1 MPSTLTQKIVASKSA
16 RWTSARAGDFL
27 NLNIDWFLSSE
38 LSLNG
43 MSVTYDLLSHL
54 PIQRPDR
61 FLLAIDH
68 TVDPVSLIRDQKTME
83 LVRGAQSFARS
94 RGIEA
99 FYDANEAI
107 MHTAFYRNHGL
118 PGQLVIGA
126 DSHTTSHGA
135 LGALAFG
142 LGGAD
147 VAVASLTGSTWL
159 QMPETI
165 AIAFKGTPAFGVT
178 GKDIILRTLK
188 VLGSNTRALERVVE
202 FSTEHPRTVSVDARF
217 TICNMTAELGG
228 LAGIFEPDA
237 SVAEFLSS
245 RGRALDEAVF
255 FKADAGAE
263 YADHETIDL
272 TNLSPQVAKPFS
284 PDRVSNVDACVG
296 QPLDGCFIGACTTT
310 EEEIILGAL
319 VLKAMRAR
327 GVAPATTGKRLV
339 VPGDVEMRRR
349 LEYLGLLEVY
359 RHYGFRIGVPGCH
372 LCLGVGS
379 EQAGEGETWLS
390 SQNRNFRN
398 RMGKGSLAWLAS
410 AATVAASA
418 ASMRIEDPRPYLQ
431 HLEQDRF
438 YSLINRGTAG
448 ATAPVRYTEVGGG
461 RISNIQSRTPRAVPS
476 ERLAGRVIGRAMV
489 FGDNV
494 DTDAIIPG
502 QFCNI
507 VDKVASGKKC
517 FAFTRPEVPEAC
529 AAGQDIV
536 VAGHGWGCGSSRE
549 NAAWALAGAGFKAV
563 IARSFGFIHRRNL
576 VNEGVPTV
584 LLDDARFFD
593 ALNEDDTLEIDLETG
608 RVDNLTAGTRH
619 QGSLPAGLA
628 ADILAAG
635 GLVPY
640 TRSARPTPAQPGA
653 RPNADAVV
661 GQ

>member
-1 MPSTLTQKIVASKSA
+1 MTPLTVTHKIVASKS
-16 RWTSARAGDFL
+16 TSRALPRTGDFL
-27 NLNIDWFLSSE
+27 NLNIDWILSSE

-43 MSVTYDLLSHL
+43 MLVTYDQLSHM
-54 PIQRPDR
+54 PVHRPDR

-68 TVDPVSLIRDQKTME
+68 TVDPVSLVRDQKTKE
-83 LVRGAQSFARS
+83 LVRGARSFARS
-94 RGIEA
+94 RGIDA

-135 LGALAFG
+135 LGALALG

-159 QMPETI
+159 QMPEII
-165 AIAFKGTPAFGVT
+165 AIAFKGTPAFGVS
-178 GKDIILRTLK
+178 GKDIILRTLN

-202 FSTEHPRTVSVDARF
+202 FSTDNSSSISVDARF

-228 LAGIFEPDA
+228 LTGIFEADA
-237 SVAEFLSS
+237 SVAEFLSA
-245 RGRALDEAVF
+245 RGRSMNEAVF

-263 YADHETIDL
+263 YADRETIDL
-272 TNLSPQVAKPFS
+272 TRLGPQVAKPFS
-284 PDRVSNVDACVG
+284 PDNVFDVDACLG

-319 VLKAMRAR
+319 VLQAMRTQ
-327 GVAPATTGKRLV
+327 GVAPAASGKRLV
-339 VPGDVEMRRR
+339 VPGDLEMRRR
-349 LEYLGLLEVY
+349 LESLGLLEVY
-359 RHYGFRIGVPGCH
+359 RHYGFRIGAPGCH

-410 AATVAASA
+410 AATVAASS
-418 ASMRIEDPRPYLQ
+418 ASMRIEDPRAYLQ
-431 HLEQDRF
+431 NLEQDKF
-438 YSLINRGTAG
+438 YSLINRSKA
-448 ATAPVRYTEVGGG
+448 ATAPVCYAEV
-461 RISNIQSRTPRAVPS
+461 RDERTCITQSHTSRATPS
-476 ERLAGRVIGRAMV
+476 EPLAGRIVGRAML

-507 VDKVASGKKC
+507 IDKVECGKKC

-576 VNEGVPTV
+576 VNEGIPTI
-584 LLDDARFFD
+584 LLDDVRFFD
-593 ALNEDDTLEIDLETG
+593 VLNEDDALEIDLENG
-608 RVDNLTAGTRH
+608 MVYNVTAGTWH
-619 QGSLPAGLA
+619 QGNLPAGLA
-628 ADILAAG
+628 ANILAAG

-640 TRSARPTPAQPGA
+640 TRWARPRPAPSETRSQ
-653 RPNADAVV
+653 ADAVV
-661 GQ
+661 GP